1 MQRPV
6 LSNVSNN
13 REMISTFLG
22 YNHRVVQQAGEF
34 FNTENITLDD
44 YPMLSNRA
52 PMNRYKYPEFDGEV
66 VGEIYTLDGDERVYN
81 RMSIVNSAFQVH
93 KYGKAG
99 DEIGSSLEPKIVV
112 RRVMTIRYFIRFK
125 AALKEKIAVRLGP
138 DGSNPYS
145 FDEAVSYIGFDAAPY
160 ADVCIHIG
168 SDEHTFDNGVLFA
181 LGKNVKM
188 ETETDKVLVV
198 DTIYREYELEAQRP
212 IYKDETQ
219 QNASDKEIID
229 ALEQESLNHT
239 QTDVEWFNTRD
250 PRAFTFI
257 DVAASGKNV
266 GCLIKNQKITAA
278 FNDVLYYGGGHYS
291 FREKLSELQAVDG
304 KLQLLNFGTKI
315 LIFPYGL
322 YFDTEEPDK
331 GVLPLAFDK
340 TTDTYF
346 GCDMCSADGAPY
358 TRLIYSAAKPAGA
371 AIGTY
376 VVRSSG
382 DLMAVRGNGE
392 FNTLEAAS
400 AWKRQD
406 KDPGTKGNDYWLD
419 TTGTTG
425 SGLKKF
431 SQGTLYKNEDGAW
444 VAVDNVLFSNTRFY
458 AYWVDTTNDDAPVFK
473 AYSSTA
479 DDWIAV
485 PVTYVLVDTTD
496 IKDDI
501 LASVKAGDTVKF
513 SVSAGKSVFV
523 TEWAN
528 VHSVSDDGS
537 RLIVKGLRRAIDS
550 TYHCPNRIEK
560 VLPEF
565 DFVTVA
571 QNRVWG
577 CKYGK
582 DSAGKH
588 INQIYASK
596 LGDPTNWYCFENT
609 ASDSYALSLGDDEPF
624 TGAVSL
630 NDMPYFFKQNKI
642 YGIYGGYPAAYQRIA
657 IEDRGVEND
666 CSGSL
671 AVLNGA
677 VFYKSLDGVCV
688 FDGSTVTNISAALG
702 NTRYTEAN
710 AGSSLGK
717 YYISM
722 KNETDGGYETF
733 VYDLNTSLWVRLNGM
748 RYLHFITDY
757 TGSVYAMDPNCIFHE
772 LGRHNETALSGL
784 ELYKTEDKVEWYAE
798 TGAIDF
804 SYPDKKIVSRINL
817 RAKIALGAVLKAF
830 IQYDSSGQWI
840 QMGVLT
846 GNGTPKT
853 EVLNIVPQAC
863 DHYALRLEGC
873 GDIRVISIA
882 NTMTLGSDL

>member
-322 YFDTEEPDK
+322 YFDTEEADK

-346 GCDMCSADGAPY
+346 SCDMCSADGAPY

-392 FNTLEAAS
+392 FNTVAAAS

-406 KDPGTKGNDYWLD
+406 KDPGTKGNNYWLD

-444 VAVDNVLFSNTRFY
+444 VAVDNVLFSDTWFY

-473 AYSSTA
+473 AYSATA

-528 VHSVSDDGS
+528 VHSVADDGS

-784 ELYKTEDKVEWYAE
+784 ELYQTEDKVEWYAE

-873 GDIRVISIA
+873 GDVRVISIA

>member
-81 RMSIVNSAFQVH
+81 RMSIVNSAFQVN

-138 DGSNPYS
+138 DGSDPYS

-168 SDEHTFDNGVLFA
+168 SDEHTFDNGVFFA

-239 QTDVEWFNTRD
+239 QNDVDWLNTRD

-266 GCLIKNQKITAA
+266 GCLIKNQQITAA

-346 GCDMCSADGAPY
+346 SCDMCSADGAPY

-371 AIGTY
+371 AVGTY

-382 DLMAVRGNGE
+382 DLMSVRGNGE
-392 FNTLEAAS
+392 FKTLAAAS

-444 VAVDNVLFSNTRFY
+444 VAVDNVLFSNTWFY

-485 PVTYVLVDTTD
+485 PVTYVFVDTTD

-528 VHSVSDDGS
+528 VHSVADDGS

-873 GDIRVISIA
+873 GDVRVISIA

>member
-1 MQRPV
+1 
-6 LSNVSNN
+6 
-13 REMISTFLG
+13 
-22 YNHRVVQQAGEF
+22 
-34 FNTENITLDD
+34 
-44 YPMLSNRA
+44 
-52 PMNRYKYPEFDGEV
+52 
-66 VGEIYTLDGDERVYN
+66 
-81 RMSIVNSAFQVH
+81 
-93 KYGKAG
+93 
-99 DEIGSSLEPKIVV
+99 
-112 RRVMTIRYFIRFK
+112 
-125 AALKEKIAVRLGP
+125 
-138 DGSNPYS
+138 
-145 FDEAVSYIGFDAAPY
+145 
-160 ADVCIHIG
+160 
-168 SDEHTFDNGVLFA
+168 
-181 LGKNVKM
+181 
-188 ETETDKVLVV
+188 
-198 DTIYREYELEAQRP
+198 
-212 IYKDETQ
+212 
-219 QNASDKEIID
+219 
-229 ALEQESLNHT
+229 
-239 QTDVEWFNTRD
+239 
-250 PRAFTFI
+250 
-257 DVAASGKNV
+257 
-266 GCLIKNQKITAA
+266 
-278 FNDVLYYGGGHYS
+278 
-291 FREKLSELQAVDG
+291 
-304 KLQLLNFGTKI
+304 
-315 LIFPYGL
+315 
-322 YFDTEEPDK
+322 
-331 GVLPLAFDK
+331 
-340 TTDTYF
+340 
-346 GCDMCSADGAPY
+346 MCSADGAPY

-371 AIGTY
+371 AVGTY

-392 FNTLEAAS
+392 FNTVAAAS

-444 VAVDNVLFSNTRFY
+444 VAVDNVLFSNTWFY

-473 AYSSTA
+473 AYSATA

-485 PVTYVLVDTTD
+485 PVTYVFVDTTD

-501 LASVKAGDTVKF
+501 LTSIKAGDTVKF

-528 VHSVSDDGS
+528 VHSVADDGS

-733 VYDLNTSLWVRLNGM
+733 VYDLNTGLWVRLNGM

-873 GDIRVISIA
+873 GDVRVISIA

>member
-99 DEIGSSLEPKIVV
+99 DEIGSSLEPKMVV
-112 RRVMTIRYFIRFK
+112 RRFMTIRYFIRFK

-138 DGSNPYS
+138 DGSDPYS

-160 ADVCIHIG
+160 ADVCIHVG
-168 SDEHTFDNGVLFA
+168 TDEHTFDNGVLFA

-250 PRAFTFI
+250 PLAFTFI

-278 FNDVLYYGGGHYS
+278 FNDVLYYDGGHYS

-331 GVLPLAFDK
+331 GVLTLAFNK

-376 VVRSSG
+376 VVRSNG

-392 FNTLEAAS
+392 FNTLAAAS

-458 AYWVDTTNDDAPVFK
+458 AYWVDTTNDDVPVFK
-473 AYSSTA
+473 AYSATA

-513 SVSAGKSVFV
+513 AG
-523 TEWAN
+523 
-528 VHSVSDDGS
+528 
-537 RLIVKGLRRAIDS
+537 
-550 TYHCPNRIEK
+550 
-560 VLPEF
+560 
-565 DFVTVA
+565 
-571 QNRVWG
+571 
-577 CKYGK
+577 
-582 DSAGKH
+582 
-588 INQIYASK
+588 
-596 LGDPTNWYCFENT
+596 
-609 ASDSYALSLGDDEPF
+609 
-624 TGAVSL
+624 
-630 NDMPYFFKQNKI
+630 
-642 YGIYGGYPAAYQRIA
+642 
-657 IEDRGVEND
+657 
-666 CSGSL
+666 
-671 AVLNGA
+671 
-677 VFYKSLDGVCV
+677 
-688 FDGSTVTNISAALG
+688 
-702 NTRYTEAN
+702 
-710 AGSSLGK
+710 
-717 YYISM
+717 
-722 KNETDGGYETF
+722 
-733 VYDLNTSLWVRLNGM
+733 
-748 RYLHFITDY
+748 
-757 TGSVYAMDPNCIFHE
+757 
-772 LGRHNETALSGL
+772 
-784 ELYKTEDKVEWYAE
+784 
-798 TGAIDF
+798 
-804 SYPDKKIVSRINL
+804 
-817 RAKIALGAVLKAF
+817 
-830 IQYDSSGQWI
+830 
-840 QMGVLT
+840 
-846 GNGTPKT
+846 
-853 EVLNIVPQAC
+853 
-863 DHYALRLEGC
+863 
-873 GDIRVISIA
+873 
-882 NTMTLGSDL
+882 

>member
-138 DGSNPYS
+138 DGSDPYS
-145 FDEAVSYIGFDAAPY
+145 FDEAVSYIGFEAAPY

-278 FNDVLYYGGGHYS
+278 FNDVLYCGGGHYS

-322 YFDTEEPDK
+322 YFDTEGPDK

-346 GCDMCSADGAPY
+346 SCDMCSADGAPY

-371 AIGTY
+371 AVGTY

-382 DLMAVRGNGE
+382 DLMSVRGNGE
-392 FNTLEAAS
+392 FKTLAAAS

-444 VAVDNVLFSNTRFY
+444 VAVDNVLFSNTWFY

-485 PVTYVLVDTTD
+485 PVTYVFVDTTD

-528 VHSVSDDGS
+528 VHSVADDGS
-537 RLIVKGLRRAIDS
+537 RLIVKGLLRAIDS

-642 YGIYGGYPAAYQRIA
+642 YGIYGGYPAAYQRIT

-702 NTRYTEAN
+702 DTRYTEAN

-784 ELYKTEDKVEWYAE
+784 KLYQTEDKVKWYAE

-873 GDIRVISIA
+873 GDVRVISIA

>member
-93 KYGKAG
+93 KYGIAG

-112 RRVMTIRYFIRFK
+112 WRVMTIRYFIRFK
-125 AALKEKIAVRLGP
+125 AALKEKISVRLGP
-138 DGSNPYS
+138 DGSDPYG
-145 FDEAVSYIGFDAAPY
+145 FDEAVSYVGFEAALY
-160 ADVCIHIG
+160 GDVCIHIG
-168 SDEHTFDNGVLFA
+168 SDEHTFDNGVFFA

-198 DTIYREYELEAQRP
+198 DTIYREHELEAKRP

-239 QTDVEWFNTRD
+239 QNDVDWLNTRD

-266 GCLIKNQKITAA
+266 GCLIKNQQITAA

-340 TTDTYF
+340 TTDTSF
-346 GCDMCSADGAPY
+346 SCGMCSADGAPY

-371 AIGTY
+371 AVGTY

-392 FNTLEAAS
+392 FNTVAAAS

-444 VAVDNVLFSNTRFY
+444 VAVDNVLFSNTWFY

-473 AYSSTA
+473 AYSATA

-485 PVTYVLVDTTD
+485 PVTYVFVDTTD

-501 LASVKAGDTVKF
+501 LTSIKAGDTVKF

-528 VHSVSDDGS
+528 VHSVADDGS

-733 VYDLNTSLWVRLNGM
+733 VYDLNTGLWVRLNGM

-873 GDIRVISIA
+873 GDVRVISIA
-882 NTMTLGSDL
+882 NTMT